1 LFLAFTLI
9 NEMNESMRTNKIG
22 EIMKETCEN
31 CEYFVAKGISY
42 SSSPRWGDCMKPTGF
57 NSNVDVEKQCGV
69 FMWNDKTCDDFK
81 PKQR

>member
-1 LFLAFTLI
+1 MFTLT
-9 NEMNESMRTNKIG
+9 NEISEIMRTNEIS
-22 EIMKETCEN
+22 EIMRETCEN

-57 NSNVDVEKQCGV
+57 NGDVDVEKQRGV
-69 FMWNDKTCDDFK
+69 FMWNDKTCGDFK